1 MECNG
6 FEDIHSMEHEPDEW
20 KKYWDDTSGEELDAT
35 LAMAARQEE
44 AEDIHK
50 MGVYEKVSIDQCLRE
65 SGKRPIGT
73 RWVDVNKG
81 DKQSPKVRSR
91 LVAQEVNTHKQPELF
106 AATPPLS
113 TFVSLYPVQPH
124 RNGQMGQQKR

>member
-1 MECNG
+1 
-6 FEDIHSMEHEPDEW
+6 
-20 KKYWDDTSGEELDAT
+20 
-35 LAMAARQEE
+35 
-44 AEDIHK
+44 
-50 MGVYEKVSIDQCLRE
+50 MGVYEKGSIDQCHRE

-106 AATPPLS
+106 AATPPIEYTRL
-113 TFVSLYPVQPH
+113 FVSCAASSQWTTRPTRVMIQDVKRAYFDAPATRCIFVQLPFEDKLP
-124 RNGQMGQQKR
+124 G